1 MRLGAVVLNYGTPAT
16 TISAVRSIQAYASPG
31 QVIVVDNA
39 SRDDSVERLRA
50 ELQNVTVVVSPNNLG
65 FSAGYNLGIREAVGR
80 GAERV
85 LMLNSDAVLT
95 GDTIDLL
102 DAALTGD
109 VAIAGPLI
117 VGMGTSGRIE
127 SAGVNYAVS
136 TGRMYHRLHGI
147 SSSNVVVPDLA
158 EVDAVSGCAVLVRR
172 EVFETVGLLA
182 EEFFYGFEDI
192 EFCLRARGAGFRT
205 VCIGRAV
212 VEHQGAASIGPSSPR
227 RLYFA
232 ARNHLLL
239 ASRFGPQAWP
249 IRVARA
255 VNIVGL
261 NVAHALVRSG
271 TPIAPGLTAIGRG
284 VRDHLKGRYGSDVSE
299 S

>member
-1 MRLGAVVLNYGTPAT
+1 MRLASVVLNYGTPAT
-16 TISAVRSIQAYASPG
+16 TISAVQSIQAYASAG
-31 QVIVVDNA
+31 DIIVVDNA

-50 ELQNVTVVVSPNNLG
+50 ELQNVTVLVSPTNVG

-102 DAALTGD
+102 DLALAGD
-109 VAIAGPLI
+109 VAIAGPLV
-117 VGMGTSGRIE
+117 VGRNPSGRIE
-127 SAGVNYAVS
+127 SAGVDYEVS
-136 TGRMYHRLHGI
+136 TGRMCHRLHGV
-147 SSSNVVVPDLA
+147 SSSNAVVPDRA
-158 EVDAVSGCAVLVRR
+158 DVDAVSGCAVLVRR

-192 EFCLRARGAGFRT
+192 EFCLRARSAGFRT

-212 VEHQGAASIGPSSPR
+212 VEHEGAASIGQSSPR
-227 RLYFA
+227 RLYFGV
-232 ARNHLLL
+232 RNHLLL
-239 ASRFGPQAWP
+239 ATRVGPQAWP
-249 IRVARA
+249 IRIARA
-255 VNIVGL
+255 ANIVGL

-271 TPIAPGLTAIGRG
+271 TPIGPGLAAIGSG
-284 VRDHLKGRYGSDVSE
+284 FRDHLKGMYGSDVSE
-299 S
+299 R